1 MRKFGLIGYPLG
13 HSFSKKHFSD
23 KFEKEG
29 IKAEYELY
37 PLEDIEEFPALVKNT
52 KGLEGINV
60 TIPYKESVMKFLDE
74 IDEKAAAIGAVNTI
88 KIQNGKLKGFNTD
101 YLGFKTSLVK
111 FIGANPMPENAL
123 ILGTGGASKAVQTTL
138 SDLDIQF
145 KLVSRN
151 PQTDELSY
159 QDFSTSTPQ
168 HSNTLTPQH
177 LNTYQLII
185 NTTPLGMA
193 PKTDELPDLPYQQL
207 TSDHFLYD
215 LVYNPLVTAFM
226 QKGIEAKCWVKNG
239 LEMLHGQAEA
249 AWEIW
254 NE

>member
-29 IKAEYELY
+29 IEAEYELY
-37 PLEDIEEFPALVKNT
+37 PLEDIEEFPALVKSI
-52 KGLEGINV
+52 KELEGINV

-88 KIQNGKLKGFNTD
+88 KIKDGKLKGYNTD

-111 FIGANPMPENAL
+111 FIGANPTPTNAL
-123 ILGTGGASKAVQTTL
+123 ILGTGGASKAVQTAL
-138 SDLDIQF
+138 SDLGIEF
-145 KLVSRN
+145 KLVSRR
-151 PQTDELSY
+151 PQEGQLTYE
-159 QDFSTSTPQ
+159 DFNTP
-168 HSNTLTPQH
+168 TPQH
-177 LNTYQLII
+177 LDTYKLII

-193 PKTDELPDLPYQQL
+193 PKIESLPDLPYQQL
-207 TSDHFLYD
+207 TTDHFLYD
-215 LVYNPLVTAFM
+215 LVYNPLSTAFM

-249 AWEIW
+249 SWEIW
-254 NE
+254 NK